1 MQTSNKEGKKVLL
14 RVSNLK
20 QYFPLKKKGLFVK
33 ANDGITL
40 DIYEGETFG
49 LVGESGCGKSTLGRT
64 LLQLYR
70 QTDGRTMYYG
80 RTLDDLAPVYV
91 KKTLQTLEKR
101 REKWHELKKHLANVQ
116 KEYDALPDGEAKY
129 KKHNELDKAVKD
141 ENDALLDMA
150 NLIGGFVCVKDIQAV
165 QKLFL
170 EEYRIS
176 KERVKEMNRRGAVQL
191 DLDDLLFDIKKAEEN
206 GKNTSGL
213 KSKEAKLRAS
223 LAKIDEK
230 LAELARR
237 IGDVRRQLDAQRAQ
251 YADDAEF
258 ARYEALRD
266 EGIDL
271 ARLEYDEIRQLRR
284 DLQLIFQD
292 PYSSLN
298 PRMTVGNIIGEGLL
312 AHGFFKKNDERMQE
326 YIIKTMEDAG
336 LASYFLHR
344 FPHQFSGGQRQRI
357 GIARSLAVKP
367 KFVVCDEAVSALDV
381 SIQSQ
386 IINLLAD
393 LKEQSN
399 LTYLFITHD
408 LSVVKYISDRIGVMY
423 LGNMV
428 ELANTQELF
437 DHPLHPYTEALMAAI
452 PTTDVEENRELRIL
466 EGDIPSPVNPPQ
478 GCKFHTRCAHCTEIC
493 KHAVPEW
500 KEMAPGHFV
509 ACHHPLGR
517 EE

>member
-1 MQTSNKEGKKVLL
+1 MQTSNNEGKKVLL

-20 QYFPLKKKGLFVK
+20 QYFPLKKKGLYVK

-213 KSKEAKLRAS
+213 KNKEAKLRAS

-237 IGDVRRQLDAQRAQ
+237 IGDVRHQLDAQRAQ

-500 KEMAPGHFV
+500 KEMAPGPFV
-509 ACHHPLGR
+509 ACHHPLS
-517 EE
+517 EKE

>member
-176 KERVKEMNRRGAVQL
+176 KARVKEMNRRGAVQL

-237 IGDVRRQLDAQRAQ
+237 IGDVRHQLDAQRAQ

-408 LSVVKYISDRIGVMY
+408 LSVVKYISDRVGVMY

-428 ELANTQELF
+428 ELADTQEIF

-452 PTTDVEENRELRIL
+452 PTTDVEEHRELRIL

-509 ACHHPLGR
+509 ACHHPLGGK
-517 EE
+517 E